1 MVGAVGVLFGSAHP
15 PCNFGCRLLRGFMAK
30 VFVIPARPNADRLK
44 RQRTS
49 DPRYVEGQRMLVQAM
64 TYLAKS
70 DPDGNRPAIE
80 LLSEHFRT
88 QFRMS
93 DSPLQ

>member
-1 MVGAVGVLFGSAHP
+1 MARVLTIPVMPDPKRRKGSRKP
-15 PCNFGCRLLRGFMAK
+15 
-30 VFVIPARPNADRLK
+30 
-44 RQRTS
+44 
-49 DPRYVEGQRMLVQAM
+49 DPRYVDGQKLLVDAM

-70 DPDGNRPAIE
+70 DPEANKDAVS

-93 DSPLQ
+93 DRPETTA